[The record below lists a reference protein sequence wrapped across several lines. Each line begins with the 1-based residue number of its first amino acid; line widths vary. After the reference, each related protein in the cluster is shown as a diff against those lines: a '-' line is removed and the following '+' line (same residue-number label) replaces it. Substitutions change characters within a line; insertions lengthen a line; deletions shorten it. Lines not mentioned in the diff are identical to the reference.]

1 MHLVALLAASLV
13 LRLPYALA
21 MPSRRAVKC
30 DYETYP
36 LPGQTCSTFAKDWSM
51 TVDELK
57 SLNPGLT
64 CPRLDPVGN
73 YCVDG
78 TADKDEPTG
87 VVSKTTKP
95 TSAPEPSPDKMPD
108 APSDAES
115 VSKPH
120 SDAKSTAKPTV
131 PQKPSPADEYSGHG
145 IQTPHP
151 IQEGMVANCNKFH
164 YVTPTT
170 TCQGVLAYHKISLAD
185 FIEWNPA
192 VGKDCTNL
200 WKGTN
205 ACVCV
210 NGYTSSPTTNT
221 KPNPVG
227 ITSDNGF
234 TTPSPIQAGL
244 VKNCVKFHY
253 IGAGT
258 TCHSVLHH
266 YKITMA
272 QFAQWN
278 PAVGEDCTN
287 LWKDTYACVAAV

>member
-1 MHLVALLAASLV
+1 MHLIALLAASLV

-57 SLNPGLT
+57 SLNPDLK
-64 CPRLDPVGN
+64 CPKLNPVGY

-78 TADKDEPTG
+78 TVDKDEPTG
-87 VVSKTTKP
+87 VVSKTTEP
-95 TSAPEPSPDKMPD
+95 TSTPVPSPDKTPN
-108 APSDAES
+108 APSEAES
-115 VSKPH
+115 VSKPP

-131 PQKPSPADEYSGHG
+131 PHKPSPADESSGHG

-151 IQEGMVANCNKFH
+151 IQEGMLVNCNKFH
-164 YVTPTT
+164 YVDATT
-170 TCQGVLAYHKISLAD
+170 TCQPILDHYKISLAE
-185 FIEWNPA
+185 FTKWNPA

-205 ACVCV
+205 ACVGV
-210 NGYTSSPTTNT
+210 SGYTSSPTTNT
-221 KPNPVG
+221 KPHPVA
-227 ITSDNGF
+227 INSYNGF
-234 TTPSPIQAGL
+234 TTPSPIQSGMA
-244 VKNCVKFHY
+244 KNCVKFHY
-253 IGAGT
+253 IGTGS
-258 TCHSVLHH
+258 TCHGVLHH
-266 YKITMA
+266 NKITMA

-287 LWKDTYACVAAV
+287 LWKDTYACVVVG